1 MTNWFQIV
9 CNLVSVQQLWQVN
22 LVCRNGAIKSGSN
35 WPENE
40 KTLAT
45 VSRDISTCVFTT
57 LSCWKTFNKQ
67 DKLEYDPSFSYSKM
81 YIHGTCAEMHVKILR
96 NQIWQLAI
104 RELRRISIH
113 TYPKI
118 LSQCVFFWFYPPFSQ
133 MFFPNVFGLNLASL
147 EFQLPWRFYI
157 WPEHTSSFL
166 TNNR

>member
-1 MTNWFQIV
+1 VHDHNLVTWYHYIDIAVTIWFQIV

-22 LVCRNGAIKSGSN
+22 LVCRTVQLQCHICMHEPNNKSGSN
-35 WPENE
+35 WPKNE

-45 VSRDISTCVFTT
+45 VSRDISACVFTT
-57 LSCWKTFNKQ
+57 LSCWKTSNKQ

-113 TYPKI
+113 TRKY
-118 LSQCVFFWFYPPFSQ
+118 CHNVFFSGFTPPSPRCFSQ
-133 MFFPNVFGLNLASL
+133 MLLG
-147 EFQLPWRFYI
+147 
-157 WPEHTSSFL
+157 
-166 TNNR
+166 